1 MYHKFCKYISTKFAV
16 VGDKSIDELDKKL
29 EIEKYEKNMQ
39 NVFYKIHS
47 KNARMKY
54 NKCIFKTC
62 GGQY

>member
-39 NVFYKIHS
+39 NVFLQNS
-47 KNARMKY
+47 
-54 NKCIFKTC
+54 
-62 GGQY
+62 